1 MRPDS
6 LHTYLY
12 TGDRPTR
19 LASFV
24 WDIAVLSEVILRAL
38 DLHEIHVRAIA
49 VPINSDRPQEAALVV
64 NLDRATLVKIF
75 CAVTAKLTLDR
86 DKAWDRLPEPQRIA
100 ELNTR
105 GIAHQPSHQRHQP
118 KATGL
123 QQNKL
128 KRSTA

>member
-1 MRPDS
+1 MAA
-6 LHTYLY
+6 L
-12 TGDRPTR
+12 
-19 LASFV
+19 F
-24 WDIAVLSEVILRAL
+24 EVILRAP

-49 VPINSDRPQEAALVV
+49 VLINSDRPQEAALVV

-75 CAVTAKLTLDR
+75 SAVTAKLTLDL
-86 DKAWDRLPEPQRIA
+86 DKAWDRLPEPPLIA

-105 GIAHQPSHQRHQP
+105 GIGHQPSHQRHP
-118 KATGL
+118 INAGL